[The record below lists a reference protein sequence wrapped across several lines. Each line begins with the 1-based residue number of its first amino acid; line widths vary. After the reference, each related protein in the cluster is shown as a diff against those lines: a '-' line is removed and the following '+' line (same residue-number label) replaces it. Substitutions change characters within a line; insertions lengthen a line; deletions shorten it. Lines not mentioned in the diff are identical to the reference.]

1 MALEAANREAFQELL
16 SGMDS
21 KTLLEFARV
30 CENAERF
37 EDMSDVMKQI
47 VIQSDKGKK
56 LDDDHQALMSVAF
69 KNVVGDL
76 RKAMRKLEVEQ
87 VEEGM
92 EDLHKSYKKRIVEQ
106 VKKQCTGVINLL
118 TENLIDTPFVKKHN
132 DAWSEHEKKVEENK
146 EAAKE
151 VKETLLTSQ
160 QKFMENLEGKFPKD
174 APTKAEYHTKLERQT
189 FFLKMLGDYWR
200 YLSEADPTDDSI
212 DSADKNYT
220 DAWKM
225 AKSFMAPTHPTR
237 LGLALNSSVFV
248 QEIQK
253 NTKKAQRVAK
263 EAFESAIQSLDT
275 LNDTSYKDSTLI
287 MQLLRDN
294 LTIWQDQGPQDKQE
308 ED

>member
-1 MALEAANREAFQELL
+1 MALEAANREDFKQLMDGMDKKELL
-16 SGMDS
+16 N
-21 KTLLEFARV
+21 FARV

-37 EDMSDVMKQI
+37 EDMSDVMKMI
-47 VIQSDKGKK
+47 VTKSEGGKG
-56 LDDDHQALMSVAF
+56 LTDDHQALMSVAF

-76 RKAMRKLEVEQ
+76 RKAMRKLEVE
-87 VEEGM
+87 VPEEGM
-92 EDLHKSYKKRIVEQ
+92 EELHKSYKKRIVAQ
-106 VKKQCTGVINLL
+106 VKKQCEGVIGLL
-118 TENLIDTPFVKKHN
+118 RDNLINKEFVSSHN
-132 DAWSEHEKKVEENK
+132 QKWEEHAAEANKNKDAK

-151 VKETLLTSQ
+151 SSTQVQEQ
-160 QKFMENLEGKFPKD
+160 FMKGLNLDNEGDYLK
-174 APTKAEYHTKLERQT
+174 KLEAQT

-200 YLSEADPTDDSI
+200 YLSEAEQTDDSVKH
-212 DSADKNYT
+212 ADENYT
-220 DAWKM
+220 NAWKM

-248 QEIQK
+248 QEIQRDT
-253 NTKKAQRVAK
+253 NKAQRIAK

>member
-1 MALEAANREAFQELL
+1 MAQEAAKREEFQKLL
-16 SGMDS
+16 TGMDQD
-21 KTLLEFARV
+21 TLLQFAKV

-47 VIQSDKGKK
+47 VVKSNKGKDLK
-56 LDDDHQALMSVAF
+56 EDHQALMSVAF

-76 RKAMRKLEVEQ
+76 RKAMRKLEVESFDDK
-87 VEEGM
+87 M
-92 EDLHKSYKKRIVEQ
+92 ADLHKSYKKRIVEQ
-106 VKKQCTGVINLL
+106 VKNQCKGVINLL
-118 TENLIDTPFVKKHN
+118 KDNLIDAKFVEDHN
-132 DAWSEHEKKVEENK
+132 KAWDDIVKQQGAEAK
-146 EAAKE
+146 EAKDSSGN
-151 VKETLLTSQ
+151 LQ
-160 QKFMENLEGKFPKD
+160 QKFEEIITAKLTDRDDVENWIAYKI
-174 APTKAEYHTKLERQT
+174 KLEAQT

-200 YLSEADPTDDSI
+200 YLSEAEQTEDSVNQ
-212 DSADKNYT
+212 ADENYT
-220 DAWKM
+220 NAWKM

-248 QEIQK
+248 QEIQR
-253 NTKKAQRVAK
+253 NTNKAQRIAK

-294 LTIWQDQGPQDKQE
+294 LTIWQDSGDKQQTE

>member
-1 MALEAANREAFQELL
+1 MALEAANREDFQELL
-16 SGMDS
+16 KGMD
-21 KTLLEFARV
+21 KDTLLQFARV

-37 EDMSDVMKQI
+37 EDMSDVMKEI
-47 VIQSDKGKK
+47 VTKSDKGKD
-56 LDDDHQALMSVAF
+56 LNDDHQALMSVAF

-76 RKAMRKLEVEQ
+76 RKAMRKLEVETI
-87 VEEGM
+87 EDGM
-92 EDLHKSYKKRIVEQ
+92 DDLHKSYKKRIVGQ
-106 VKKQCTGVINLL
+106 VKKQCQGVIQLL
-118 TENLIDTPFVKKHN
+118 SDNLIDAPFVKKHN
-132 DAWSEHEKKVEENK
+132 EGWDEKVKQAGENK
-146 EAAKE
+146 EAEKAKDLTGLQTKYME
-151 VKETLLTSQ
+151 SIELPAGIPSPEKYKE
-160 QKFMENLEGKFPKD
+160 
-174 APTKAEYHTKLERQT
+174 KLEAQT

-200 YLSEADPTDDSI
+200 YLSEADPSEDSI
-212 DSADKNYT
+212 TAADKNYG

-253 NTKKAQRVAK
+253 NTKKAQQIAK

-294 LTIWQDQGPQDKQE
+294 LTIWQDTQGDKQDQE